1 MPERYLVLDLEW
13 NQPMDPKAPQLQGL
27 RTTLSGEIIQIGA
40 VALDENAKITG
51 TYTWLV
57 RPTFLWQMHY
67 HVRSLTG
74 LTIQK
79 VKKGILFPQANQ
91 QLSSLCPP
99 GTLLLTWGPDDVHIL
114 RQNLLLH
121 GLEDWVGE
129 WCDLQQVYAKQ
140 MGAKGQT
147 SLQTAMEALH
157 IQADRPAHDAL
168 NDAWFTALVAQK
180 LDLKL
185 GLEQYRD
192 YVRQQQEKKRTQAK
206 RRQRYPLSGE
216 SGVGYAHRGD
226 AFQDP
231 HLGRMR
237 CPNCKHPLK
246 QTSWFKLDKRR
257 FIALGVCPKHGRFIG
272 QIRLIRSQ
280 QEEKWRGKR
289 SIYVASP
296 EKLAQFEAV
305 RQKKSA
311 RQPRVKKG
319 G

>member
-1 MPERYLVLDLEW
+1 MPESYLVLDLEW
-13 NQPMDPKAPQLQGL
+13 NQPVDPKSPQLRRL
-27 RTTLSGEIIQIGA
+27 RTPLSGEIIQIGA
-40 VALDENAKITG
+40 VALNLQGQITG

-67 HVRSLTG
+67 HVRTLTG

-79 VKKGILFPQANQ
+79 LKQGILFPEANQ
-91 QLSSLCPP
+91 QLAALCPP

-121 GLEDWVGE
+121 NQKDWIGE
-129 WCDLQQVYAKQ
+129 WCDLQQVYAQQ

-147 SLQTAMEALH
+147 SLQTAMEALQ

-168 NDAWFTALVAQK
+168 NDAWFTALIAQK

-185 GLEQYRD
+185 GLEQYRE
-192 YVRQQQEKKRTQAK
+192 YIRRQKEKKRAQAK
-206 RRQRYPLSGE
+206 RRQKHPMSGE
-216 SGVGYAHRGD
+216 TGAGYAHRGD

-231 HLGRMR
+231 QLGRMC
-237 CPNCKHPLK
+237 CPSCKHPLK

-257 FIALGVCPKHGRFIG
+257 FIAMGVCPRHGRFIG

-289 SIYVASP
+289 SIYAASP

-311 RQPRVKKG
+311 RQSRVKKG